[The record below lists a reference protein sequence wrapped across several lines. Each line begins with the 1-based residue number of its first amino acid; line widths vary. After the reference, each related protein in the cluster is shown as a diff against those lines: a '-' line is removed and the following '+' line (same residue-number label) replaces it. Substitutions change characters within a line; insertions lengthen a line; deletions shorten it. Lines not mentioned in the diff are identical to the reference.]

1 MKGIKNYTW
10 HTKRC
15 FFFSYVKR
23 DFHRRRPKYYNSH
36 FTVKRTWWRKKTSA
50 NASPRIHSFPL
61 FVLVLM
67 FVFVLSKLKQNT
79 SVYIGRI
86 SELSCA
92 SVSDSLRNLSY
103 EKALREFHFHA
114 KQRHIYTIGFAL
126 RLALIQRLKG
136 TRKWPIISPKLDNLS
151 VDKRL
156 IRKRKLC
163 HEVIAKGIWQ
173 LL

>member
-10 HTKRC
+10 HTKRMLSVIFTDAGPNQC
-15 FFFSYVKR
+15 NNSY
-23 DFHRRRPKYYNSH
+23 
-36 FTVKRTWWRKKTSA
+36 FTMKRTWCRKKTSA

-67 FVFVLSKLKQNT
+67 LVFVLSKLKQNT

>member
-10 HTKRC
+10 HTKR
-15 FFFSYVKR
+15 FFFRMLSVIFTDAGPNTTILISPWKGLDEGKRQAQTRAQGSILFLFLFLCLCSY
-23 DFHRRRPKYYNSH
+23 
-36 FTVKRTWWRKKTSA
+36 
-50 NASPRIHSFPL
+50 L
-61 FVLVLM
+61 CC
-67 FVFVLSKLKQNT
+67 SKLKQNT

-86 SELSCA
+86 SEFSCA

-103 EKALREFHFHA
+103 EKALREFPFHA
-114 KQRHIYTIGFAL
+114 KQRHIYTIGFPL

-136 TRKWPIISPKLDNLS
+136 TRKWPIISSKLDNLS